1 MAEVIQKVIQVDA
14 TEAQISVRSLQKE
27 ARDLRDQLLNLDET
41 SNEYSSTVKQL
52 ASVQETLNN
61 VMRITRTTVTAAE
74 GSYDALVQQMAKLRK
89 EWRATND
96 EAQRN
101 ALGAQI
107 AEINEQLKT
116 LDASTGNYQR
126 NVGNYSSAFN
136 GLNLQVQQVARELPS
151 LTMGA
156 NQFFLA
162 ISNNLPMLTDEI
174 KNLRQQGVSATTV
187 IKQIITSMLS
197 WQTALVIVITLLSSF
212 GKEIGE
218 WVVSLFKG
226 KDAIDL
232 LGDSMTKFS
241 SNFVTAQAQLDATLD
256 SLRSMEKGTAEYAA
270 TLAAAQEKY
279 GKYLKTEEEWTAA
292 INGEADAYERLTKA
306 VSANSIAMARNDAL
320 RAAFEGLEKYAEKSL
335 AKLEKAFT
343 DKFGEEQG
351 AEQLQK
357 FLAGFRSQDDELR
370 KVAEDIYAQFD
381 IIGYAQSGDMMKMGN
396 EIVNQVNT
404 LRNAFDGYDEAV
416 ERTDKRMQA
425 LSSSLGL
432 TAEDYEKTAESVA
445 DATEKIDAT
454 EKVRTETLKLQQ
466 SIREENRQNELRTL
480 KENYDE
486 AVKAFDERL
495 KTETIAEEQQQAYRL
510 ALAEKF
516 RADMAEINAKWD
528 EADME
533 QFRTM
538 AEQQIAEAES
548 VAERIMTAYNTR
560 SGLINSD
567 KQRSTNSLN
576 LLESTSSAA
585 VIDDDTLTEEQKQ
598 QRLTEI
604 SAEYEQLRFE
614 AQQRYA
620 QQRIDLM
627 RETLAAIEAVEGEG
641 SANALSM
648 QQQIADAEIELLVD
662 ANNRKK
668 ALYEADAAKQ
678 EAAEKQKQKN
688 TKATA
693 RIMQQ
698 SLSGIA
704 NLLGTLGD
712 VYEQEGET
720 SKKAA
725 KTSKALKIAEATI
738 NTINGGIAAYMAIQ
752 SSSGIFGTI
761 LGAIQMATVLATGYA
776 NIAKIK
782 AVNVDNPSESGGS
795 SSSIGASVNPPA
807 VIQQVPVTTTVTGAA
822 EEALLNQMVTAQ
834 NATANNT
841 ASAQRV
847 YVVYSDIAQAGRRV
861 AVQTSESTF

>member
-1 MAEVIQKVIQVDA
+1 MAEEIQKVLTVKGLLKDIR
-14 TEAQISVRSLQKE
+14 ELRN
-27 ARDLRDQLLNLDET
+27 DLINLDKT
-41 SNEYSSTVKQL
+41 SEEYANTAKQL
-52 ASVQETLNN
+52 SDLLAKYND
-61 VMRITRTTVTAAE
+61 VMTIHRRTVTAAE

-107 AEINEQLKT
+107 AEINDQLKT

-126 NVGNYSSAFN
+126 NVGNYASAFN

-174 KNLRQQGVSATTV
+174 KNLRQQGTGAVTI

-197 WQTALVIVITLLSSF
+197 WQTALVVVITLLSSF

-241 SNFVTAQAQLDATLD
+241 SNFVTAQVQLDATLD

-320 RAAFEGLEKYAEKSL
+320 KAAFEGLEKYAEKSL

-404 LRNAFDGYDEAV
+404 LRNALDGYDEAV

-495 KTETIAEEQQQAYRL
+495 KTETVAEEQQQAYRL

-548 VAERIMTAYNTR
+548 VAERIMAAYNTR
-560 SGLINSD
+560 SGLINTD
-567 KQRSTNSLN
+567 EQRSTNSLN

-604 SAEYEQLRFE
+604 SEEYEQLRFE

-668 ALYEADAAKQ
+668 ALYESDAAKQ

-782 AVNVDNPSESGGS
+782 AVNVDNPSESSS

>member
-1 MAEVIQKVIQVDA
+1 M
-14 TEAQISVRSLQKE
+14 
-27 ARDLRDQLLNLDET
+27 
-41 SNEYSSTVKQL
+41 
-52 ASVQETLNN
+52 
-61 VMRITRTTVTAAE
+61 
-74 GSYDALVQQMAKLRK
+74 
-89 EWRATND
+89 
-96 EAQRN
+96 
-101 ALGAQI
+101 
-107 AEINEQLKT
+107 
-116 LDASTGNYQR
+116 
-126 NVGNYSSAFN
+126 
-136 GLNLQVQQVARELPS
+136 
-151 LTMGA
+151 
-156 NQFFLA
+156 
-162 ISNNLPMLTDEI
+162 
-174 KNLRQQGVSATTV
+174 
-187 IKQIITSMLS
+187 
-197 WQTALVIVITLLSSF
+197 
-212 GKEIGE
+212 
-218 WVVSLFKG
+218 
-226 KDAIDL
+226 
-232 LGDSMTKFS
+232 
-241 SNFVTAQAQLDATLD
+241 
-256 SLRSMEKGTAEYAA
+256 
-270 TLAAAQEKY
+270 
-279 GKYLKTEEEWTAA
+279 
-292 INGEADAYERLTKA
+292 
-306 VSANSIAMARNDAL
+306 
-320 RAAFEGLEKYAEKSL
+320 
-335 AKLEKAFT
+335 
-343 DKFGEEQG
+343 
-351 AEQLQK
+351 
-357 FLAGFRSQDDELR
+357 
-370 KVAEDIYAQFD
+370 
-381 IIGYAQSGDMMKMGN
+381 
-396 EIVNQVNT
+396 
-404 LRNAFDGYDEAV
+404 
-416 ERTDKRMQA
+416 
-425 LSSSLGL
+425 
-432 TAEDYEKTAESVA
+432 
-445 DATEKIDAT
+445 
-454 EKVRTETLKLQQ
+454 RTETLKLQQ

-495 KTETIAEEQQQAYRL
+495 KTETVAEEQQQAYRL

-533 QFRTM
+533 QFRIM

-548 VAERIMTAYNTR
+548 AAERIMTAYNTR
-560 SGLINSD
+560 SGLINTD
-567 KQRSTNSLN
+567 EQRSANSLN
-576 LLESTSSAA
+576 LLESASSAA

-604 SAEYEQLRFE
+604 SEEYEQLRFE

-641 SANALSM
+641 STNALSM

-668 ALYEADAAKQ
+668 ALYESDAAKQ

-752 SSSGIFGTI
+752 SSSGTFGTI

-822 EEALLNQMVTAQ
+822 EEALLNQMATAQ

>member
-1 MAEVIQKVIQVDA
+1 MAEEIQKVLTVKGLLKDI
-14 TEAQISVRSLQKE
+14 
-27 ARDLRDQLLNLDET
+27 RDLRNDLINLDKT
-41 SNEYSSTVKQL
+41 SEEYANTAKQL
-52 ASVQETLNN
+52 SDLLAKYND
-61 VMRITRTTVTAAE
+61 VMTIHRRTVTAAE

-107 AEINEQLKT
+107 AEINNQLKT

-126 NVGNYSSAFN
+126 NVGNYASAFN

-174 KNLRQQGVSATTV
+174 KKLRSEGVSATTV

-197 WQTALVIVITLLSSF
+197 WQTALVVVITLLSSF
-212 GKEIGE
+212 GKEIGD

-226 KDAIDL
+226 KDALDQTRSVI
-232 LGDSMTKFS
+232 S
-241 SNFVTAQAQLDATLD
+241 SF
-256 SLRSMEKGTAEYAA
+256 
-270 TLAAAQEKY
+270 AAAVTDSTTQVSTLNDILRNTPQGTTAYNTALAELQSLLKENLNLTEDEIKAIGSKEKALKQLTRVMQEN
-279 GKYLKTEEEWTAA
+279 A
-292 INGEADAYERLTKA
+292 IAQTMTNELTKANEKRIEDLEKPYERLQKLLTNVFGEEA
-306 VSANSIAMARNDAL
+306 
-320 RAAFEGLEKYAEKSL
+320 GQKYAMQIYQGLTSGQKELEDAANSL
-335 AKLEKAFT
+335 AKTLS
-343 DKFGEEQG
+343 
-351 AEQLQK
+351 
-357 FLAGFRSQDDELR
+357 RN
-370 KVAEDIYAQFD
+370 DIYTGKGFSNQIIRLAND
-381 IIGYAQSGDMMKMGN
+381 ITDVQNEYARTIRIVTEVAN
-396 EIVNQVNT
+396 ENST
-404 LRNAFDGYDEAV
+404 
-416 ERTDKRMQA
+416 T
-425 LSSSLGL
+425 LGL
-432 TAEDYEKTAESVA
+432 NSDKIRENAEAAA

-495 KTETIAEEQQQAYRL
+495 KTETVAEEQQQAYRL

-560 SGLINSD
+560 SGLINTD
-567 KQRSTNSLN
+567 EQRSTNSLN

-604 SAEYEQLRFE
+604 SEEYELLRFE

-641 SANALSM
+641 STNALSM

-668 ALYEADAAKQ
+668 ALYESDAAKQ

-761 LGAIQMATVLATGYA
+761 LGAIQMATVLASGYA

>member
-1 MAEVIQKVIQVDA
+1 MAEEIQKVLTVKGLLKDIR
-14 TEAQISVRSLQKE
+14 ELRN
-27 ARDLRDQLLNLDET
+27 DLINLDKT
-41 SNEYSSTVKQL
+41 SEEYANTAKQL
-52 ASVQETLNN
+52 SDLLAKYND
-61 VMRITRTTVTAAE
+61 VMTIHRRTVTAAE

-107 AEINEQLKT
+107 AEINDQLKT

-126 NVGNYSSAFN
+126 NVGNYASAFN

-156 NQFFLA
+156 NTFFLA

-174 KNLRQQGVSATTV
+174 KKLRSEGVSATTV

-197 WQTALVIVITLLSSF
+197 WQTALVVVITLLSSF
-212 GKEIGE
+212 GKEIGD
-218 WVVSLFKG
+218 WVTSLFKG
-226 KDAIDL
+226 KDA
-232 LGDSMTKFS
+232 
-241 SNFVTAQAQLDATLD
+241 LDDVKDAIQSINKEIT
-256 SLRSMEKGTAEYAA
+256 AA
-270 TLAAAQEKY
+270 TADITAWYYAIDNASKGSISYQTALNNLIETAKEYGISVDNETDKLAKLIEVR
-279 GKYLKTEEEWTAA
+279 E
-292 INGEADAYERLTKA
+292 NLTKA
-306 VSANSIAMARNDAL
+306 IQANALARSLENEISKASEEL
-320 RAAFEGLEKYAEKSL
+320 SENLQKPFQTLEKFLNAKYGEEKGKELAIGLKIGLLSPLEEVRKETESQLNGLVSESLKSL
-335 AKLEKAFT
+335 NNNEAGLAGGILRSFTQLKAVT
-343 DKFGEEQG
+343 EDYRLTIEALSNAYSDI
-351 AEQLQK
+351 AEQYGITAK
-357 FLAGFRSQDDELR
+357 
-370 KVAEDIYAQFD
+370 
-381 IIGYAQSGDMMKMGN
+381 
-396 EIVNQVNT
+396 
-404 LRNAFDGYDEAV
+404 NAKA
-416 ERTDKRMQA
+416 A
-425 LSSSLGL
+425 
-432 TAEDYEKTAESVA
+432 A
-445 DATEKIDAT
+445 DTTEKIDAT

-495 KTETIAEEQQQAYRL
+495 KTETVAEEQQQAYRL

-560 SGLINSD
+560 SGLINTD
-567 KQRSTNSLN
+567 EQRSTNSLN

-604 SAEYEQLRFE
+604 SEEYEQLRFE

-641 SANALSM
+641 STNALSM

-668 ALYEADAAKQ
+668 ALYESDAAKQ

-807 VIQQVPVTTTVTGAA
+807 VIQQVPVTTTVTGAT

>member
-1 MAEVIQKVIQVDA
+1 MAEEIQKVLTV
-14 TEAQISVRSLQKE
+14 KE
-27 ARDLRDQLLNLDET
+27 LLKDIRDLRNNLINLDKT
-41 SNEYSSTVKQL
+41 SEEYANTTKQL
-52 ASVQETLNN
+52 SDLLAKYND
-61 VMRITRTTVTAAE
+61 VMTIHRRTVTAAE

-197 WQTALVIVITLLSSF
+197 WQTALVVVITLLSSF

-241 SNFVTAQAQLDATLD
+241 SNFVTAQAQLDATYNALQTTQ
-256 SLRSMEKGTAEYAA
+256 KGTAEYAA
-270 TLAAAQEKY
+270 VVADAEKNLRQY
-279 GKYLKTEEEWTAA
+279 FPTEEKWIAFL
-292 INGEADAYERLTKA
+292 NGEADAYKELTKA
-306 VSANSIAMARNDAL
+306 IAANSAMMARTDAL
-320 RAAFEGLEKYAEKSL
+320 KAAFEGLQKYADEALTKIEK
-335 AKLEKAFT
+335 EFT
-343 DKFGEEQG
+343 DRFGEERG
-351 AEQLQK
+351 AEQMEK
-357 FLAGFRSQDDELR
+357 FLQGFRSQDPQLR
-370 KVAEDIYAQFD
+370 AVAENIYNAFTVD
-381 IIGYAQSGDMMKMGN
+381 D
-396 EIVNQVNT
+396 VNLAGVATKSNLLEKSVTT
-404 LRNAFDGYDEAV
+404 LRNALDGYDTAV
-416 ERTDKRMQA
+416 AKADERMKMWLQ
-425 LSSSLGL
+425 SMGL
-432 TAEDYEKTAESVA
+432 TEEQINYLTEATT

-495 KTETIAEEQQQAYRL
+495 KTETVAEEQQQAYRL

-538 AEQQIAEAES
+538 AEQQIAAAES

-560 SGLINSD
+560 SGLINTD

-604 SAEYEQLRFE
+604 SEEYEQLRFE

-627 RETLAAIEAVEGEG
+627 RETLAAIEAVGGEG
-641 SANALSM
+641 STNALSM

-822 EEALLNQMVTAQ
+822 EEALLNQMATAQ
-834 NATANNT
+834 IATANNT